1 MKAFDQIGNVT
12 TPDEDFNKKSEQIDK
27 KIKDQISEIEKEQLE
42 TNKGLLIEMRNQ
54 SMCPIMRVEFPS
66 EITQEIKELKDD
78 SEELKEILKKVAK
91 TYLKKAYNLEKKVDI
106 TSTQSYDTGMGSIQH
121 YEDKIKIIMFLDN
134 VGSADLTWGGME
146 NFGHGHDLYP
156 KIFDNIPAEKG
167 VLLIMP
173 SYVKM
178 NTVKCEDYKLWGVR
192 W

>member
-66 EITQEIKELKDD
+66 EITQEIKELKD
-78 SEELKEILKKVAK
+78 
-91 TYLKKAYNLEKKVDI
+91 
-106 TSTQSYDTGMGSIQH
+106 

>member
-121 YEDKIKIIMFLDN
+121 YEDKIKIAMLKGQTIY
-134 VGSADLTWGGME
+134 VGVDFS
-146 NFGHGHDLYP
+146 
-156 KIFDNIPAEKG
+156 
-167 VLLIMP
+167 
-173 SYVKM
+173 
-178 NTVKCEDYKLWGVR
+178 KCSWSQ
-192 W
+192 